1 MLTEASQNLLAG
13 RAAELVFEQR
23 QRVAVGDCIRM
34 SALKTGALLGCA
46 CAVGAAMGSRV
57 EQVSPMREFGELLG
71 LALQFVDDLEGIW
84 GDPAVTGK
92 PLHSDLALHKKS
104 LPVVYALTSRTPAG
118 SELSELYAHP
128 ELSTVELN
136 RAALLLEAA
145 GARRWAEQQADDL
158 VSRALSRLSMAK
170 LTERGAAELAVLADR
185 MTRRPALRSAG

>member
-1 MLTEASQNLLAG
+1 
-13 RAAELVFEQR
+13 
-23 QRVAVGDCIRM
+23 
-34 SALKTGALLGCA
+34 
-46 CAVGAAMGSRV
+46 
-57 EQVSPMREFGELLG
+57 
-71 LALQFVDDLEGIW
+71 
-84 GDPAVTGK
+84 
-92 PLHSDLALHKKS
+92 LHKKS